1 MSMSQASESVPVEGL
16 PRPQFLADP
25 AVERLWDVVSAL
37 STELAA
43 TRGRLDALERILAGQ
58 GTITHGAVDA
68 WQPPAEAAVA
78 RVQDM
83 QDYTRRVFAS
93 LAQD

>member
-1 MSMSQASESVPVEGL
+1 MSTGTDTVAVAGAQ
-16 PRPQFLADP
+16 RPQFLADP

-43 TRGRLDALERILAGQ
+43 TRARLDALERILAAA
-58 GTITHGAVDA
+58 GTLPPGAVDA
-68 WQPPAEAAVA
+68 WQPPADAAFA
-78 RVQDM
+78 RAQDL

>member
-1 MSMSQASESVPVEGL
+1 MSEGGESIPVEGL

-25 AVERLWDVVSAL
+25 TVERLWDVVAAL
-37 STELAA
+37 SVELAA
-43 TRGRLDALERILAGQ
+43 TRGRLDALERVLAGQ
-58 GTITHGAVDA
+58 GVINHGTVDA

>member
-1 MSMSQASESVPVEGL
+1 MNTGIEPVPVEGL
-16 PRPQFLADP
+16 ARPQFLADP
-25 AVERLWDVVSAL
+25 TVERLWDVVTAL

-58 GTITHGAVDA
+58 GVIIDGAVDA

>member
-1 MSMSQASESVPVEGL
+1 V
-16 PRPQFLADP
+16 
-25 AVERLWDVVSAL
+25 
-37 STELAA
+37 
-43 TRGRLDALERILAGQ
+43 
-58 GTITHGAVDA
+58 ITHGAVDA

>member
-1 MSMSQASESVPVEGL
+1 MRHGSDSVPVEGL

-25 AVERLWDVVSAL
+25 AVERLWDVVTAL
-37 STELAA
+37 STELAT
-43 TRGRLDALERILAGQ
+43 TRARLDALERILAGQ
-58 GTITHGAVDA
+58 GLIAHGAVDD

-93 LAQD
+93 LVQD

>member
-1 MSMSQASESVPVEGL
+1 MSECNANVPVEGL

-25 AVERLWDVVSAL
+25 TVERLWDVVTAL

-58 GTITHGAVDA
+58 GVITHGAVDV
-68 WQPPAEAAVA
+68 WQPSAEAAVA

>member
-1 MSMSQASESVPVEGL
+1 MSPGTENVAVEGL
-16 PRPQFLADP
+16 PRPQFLVDP
-25 AVERLWDVVSAL
+25 TVERLWDVVTAL
-37 STELAA
+37 STELAV
-43 TRGRLDALERILAGQ
+43 TRGRLDALEHILAGQ
-58 GTITHGAVDA
+58 GVITRGAVDA

-78 RVQDM
+78 RVQDL

>member
-1 MSMSQASESVPVEGL
+1 MSEAMETVPVEGF

-25 AVERLWDVVSAL
+25 TVERLWDVVTAL

-43 TRGRLDALERILAGQ
+43 TRARLDALERVLAGQ
-58 GTITHGAVDA
+58 GMITPGAVDA
-68 WQPPAEAAVA
+68 WQPPVEAAVA

>member
-1 MSMSQASESVPVEGL
+1 MSSGIDPVTVAGA

-25 AVERLWDVVSAL
+25 TVERLWDVVVAL
-37 STELAA
+37 STELAT
-43 TRGRLDALERILAGQ
+43 TRARLDAVERILAAG
-58 GTITHGAVDA
+58 GALAPGAVDG
-68 WQPPAEAAVA
+68 WQPPGDAAVA
-78 RVQDM
+78 RAQDL

>member
-1 MSMSQASESVPVEGL
+1 MSEGTASVAVEGL

-25 AVERLWDVVSAL
+25 TIERLWDVVTVL
-37 STELAA
+37 SMELAA
-43 TRGRLDALERILAGQ
+43 TRGRLDALERVLAGQ
-58 GTITHGAVDA
+58 GTINHAAVDA

-78 RVQDM
+78 RVQDL

>member
-1 MSMSQASESVPVEGL
+1 MSTASSAVPVAGAQP
-16 PRPQFLADP
+16 PRFLADP
-25 AVERLWDVVSAL
+25 TVERLWDVVTAL

-43 TRGRLDALERILAGQ
+43 TRARLDALERILAAS
-58 GTITHGAVDA
+58 GTLAPDAVDA
-68 WQPPAEAAVA
+68 WQPPADAAVA
-78 RVQDM
+78 RAQDL